1 MRCSDCGAQL
11 QEGDKFC
18 TSCGSKV
25 EVQNQQS
32 QPTQKQSSPPPPPP
46 RQQSNTQRPEPR
58 QSQPNYPPPNQSISN
73 GNPPP
78 VGVIKFLLVNILFA
92 IPIVNIIA
100 ILVISFKG
108 SINPSLRNYARA
120 LLIFL
125 VLGIVL
131 MVATGSLQFIFD
143 MFSGGFNPNMWSN

>member
-1 MRCSDCGAQL
+1 MRCSNCGAQL

-18 TSCGSKV
+18 TSCGAEV
-25 EVQNQQS
+25 EAQTEQR
-32 QPTQKQSSPPPPPP
+32 QPTQSQNNSPPPPP
-46 RQQSNTQRPEPR
+46 RQKV
-58 QSQPNYPPPNQSISN
+58 QSQPNYPPPNQSVSN

-78 VGVIKFLLVNILFA
+78 VGVLKFLLVNILFA

-108 SINPSLRNYARA
+108 SINPNLRNYARA
-120 LLIFL
+120 ILIFL

-143 MFSGGFNPNMWSN
+143 MFNGGFNPNMYG